1 MSVPDNELIA
11 ETLLFA
17 EGFKT
22 AKVLAQKIIT
32 IFTLSKQLLS
42 KQLHYDWG
50 LRALKTIL
58 TVAGRLVFEEKGNVS
73 DAVESEILIKA
84 VRINTISKLTFND
97 MLKFNV
103 LVEDVF
109 PGTSIKDIIYETV
122 SSAIKTVFEEE
133 NFQILPNQ
141 LNKILQFYEATKQR
155 IGAVLVGPSGCG
167 KTTIWKALKKAYD
180 KLKQPVKVHLINP
193 KAMPRSSFL
202 GCMNNDT
209 REFS

>member
-1 MSVPDNELIA
+1 
-11 ETLLFA
+11 
-17 EGFKT
+17 
-22 AKVLAQKIIT
+22 
-32 IFTLSKQLLS
+32 
-42 KQLHYDWG
+42 
-50 LRALKTIL
+50 
-58 TVAGRLVFEEKGNVS
+58 
-73 DAVESEILIKA
+73 VESEILIKA

-109 PGTSIKDIIYETV
+109 PGTSIKDIIYEQV